1 MTDIT
6 IIQVVLI
13 IIVALFAGFESVLDE
28 FQLHQPII
36 TCTLIGLITGN
47 LAEGLLLGGQLQL
60 IALGWM
66 NIGAAMAPDAALA
79 GVVSGILVLVQGAS
93 MGEGIAVAIP
103 LAIAGQVLTI
113 FIRTVAVG
121 LSHYA
126 DRKAE
131 EGDINGVASAN
142 IMALMLQGLRVA
154 VPAGLILMVSAQT
167 VTDALNAIPDVIT
180 GGLNVAGGMIVAVGY
195 AMVINM
201 MASKTTWP
209 FFFIGFAL
217 AAVTELNL
225 IAMGIIGLSLAF
237 IYIQIAPEFN
247 QGSGGGGGGG
257 SVDDQLDD
265 ILEDY

>member
-131 EGDINGVASAN
+131 EGDISGVASAN

-201 MASKTTWP
+201 MASKSSWP
-209 FFFIGFAL
+209 FFFMGFAL

-225 IAMGIIGLSLAF
+225 IAMGIIGLSIAL
-237 IYIQIAPEFN
+237 IYISIAPQFN
-247 QGSGGGGGGG
+247 NNSGGGGGGN
-257 SVDDQLDD
+257 SVEAALDD